1 MLLKQEHYSELFNR
15 NISISSQV
23 EIYIS
28 LYSKPVCWELDL
40 LPSYDEFLKAV
51 KNAKNHKSGTDC
63 ISVDLLKYS
72 SSVQLGPA
80 VYQILLRIW
89 ETVEIPD
96 TFLEMVLCSIPKK
109 GDPTVCENHRGISLI
124 AHTSKIL
131 TLIINARITK
141 YVEEQQILP
150 ESQCGFRK
158 NRSTTDMILTVKLL
172 QQHCR
177 EKRVPLYLAF
187 LDIAK
192 AYNSVHRETLWNILH
207 SLGIPPRILSLIKL
221 RSLQGKT

>member
-1 MLLKQEHYSELFNR
+1 
-15 NISISSQV
+15 
-23 EIYIS
+23 
-28 LYSKPVCWELDL
+28 
-40 LPSYDEFLKAV
+40 
-51 KNAKNHKSGTDC
+51 
-63 ISVDLLKYS
+63 
-72 SSVQLGPA
+72 
-80 VYQILLRIW
+80 
-89 ETVEIPD
+89 
-96 TFLEMVLCSIPKK
+96 MVLCSIPKK

-192 AYNSVHRETLWNILH
+192 AYHSVHRETLWNILH

-221 RSLQGKT
+221 LYGDTCYKVKLQQK